1 MQIDTSIS
9 PAFSAGA
16 SAEPQQTGTTLSSD
30 FETFLQMLVTQAENQ
45 DPLNPIESSDYAAQL
60 ATFAA
65 VEQQVLTNELLQQ
78 VQSQLS
84 GSAMAELSGWV
95 GSDVLVAAPVMFDG
109 VPIELSP
116 QLATG
121 ATSAQLI
128 VKNSAGTVVSR
139 EALSI
144 PPGQVQWAGT
154 DGSGNPLPPGVYSF
168 EVESSQ
174 DGRVI
179 ENSPAL
185 AYGTVS
191 EARADA
197 EGITLILES
206 GASIAMEEVEAIRL
220 DSGGTSS
227 G

>member
-16 SAEPQQTGTTLSSD
+16 GATPEQRETTLSSD

-65 VEQQVLTNELLQQ
+65 VEQQVLTNDLLQQ
-78 VQSQLS
+78 MQVQLS
-84 GSAMAELSGWV
+84 GSAMSELSGWV
-95 GSDVLVAAPVMFDG
+95 GADVLVQAPVMFDG
-109 VPIELSP
+109 TPIQLVP
-116 QLATG
+116 QTAVG

-139 EALSI
+139 QALSV
-144 PPGQVQWAGT
+144 PAGEVVWTGT
-154 DGSGNPLPPGVYSF
+154 DPSGAPLPNGVYTF
-168 EVESSQ
+168 EVESAQ

-179 ENSPAL
+179 ATTTAH
-185 AYGTVS
+185 AYGEVAQATADETGVSLTLQSGSTVS
-191 EARADA
+191 MSEVNAVRLA
-197 EGITLILES
+197 EG
-206 GASIAMEEVEAIRL
+206 A
-220 DSGGTSS
+220 
-227 G
+227 